1 VDETSPWRGFLSA
14 VAALS
19 GLLGLASGTPA
30 LVGLAAGWAVLLALS
45 WLAARHGL
53 ASLEVR
59 RRLPSSAFEGDLVT
73 VDVAIENHSRRP
85 ARFVVAGDHFGA
97 GLADRQS
104 VLEPGPLPG
113 LHRRILSYR
122 AFVARQWGVYF
133 VGPLV
138 VGRYDP
144 LGLFFAQREVARLEP
159 FEVYPAAARIE
170 VAALVGGR
178 SSVAARDV
186 TAAAAGESLL
196 FRGVREFHAGDD
208 VRRIHWPATA
218 RRGSP
223 MVREHERDLQPR
235 LSLFLDLERR
245 GRAGLGRK
253 STLEYLVRVGSSLL
267 WTAHRRGDA
276 FSLVAEG
283 ERPVVI
289 PAGQGQAHLAAVLHE
304 LVVAKQTGSLPLTSL
319 IERHRAFV
327 PPGAMAALLIATTE
341 IDLDALAAVL
351 SSLRASS
358 AHPVVV
364 AIDAPA
370 FTQVDRPP
378 VPVEEARA
386 LRAAL
391 VGRLLDL
398 DVPGAVLGPD
408 DTPEERL
415 SHPDFLSL
423 ARPAEAGS

>member
-1 VDETSPWRGFLSA
+1 VDETSSWRGFLTA
-14 VAALS
+14 VAAMA

-30 LVGLAAGWAVLLALS
+30 LVGLAAGWVVLLALA
-45 WLAARHGL
+45 WLLARRNL

-59 RRLPSSAFEGDLVT
+59 RWLPSSAFEGDLVT

-85 ARFVVAGDHFGA
+85 ARFVGAGDHFGA

-104 VLEPGPLPG
+104 VLEPGPLPA

-144 LGLFFAQREVARLEP
+144 LGLVFAQREVARIDP

-178 SSVAARDV
+178 ASVAARDV

-196 FRGVREFHAGDD
+196 FRGVREFRPGDD

-218 RRGSP
+218 RRGTP
-223 MVREHERDLQPR
+223 MVRENERDLQPR
-235 LSLFLDLERR
+235 LTLFLDLDRR

-283 ERPVVI
+283 ERSVAI
-289 PAGQGQAHLAAVLHE
+289 PAAQGQGHLAAVLHE
-304 LVVAKQTGSLPLTSL
+304 LVVAKQTGRLPLSAL
-319 IERHRAFV
+319 VERYRDFA

-351 SSLRASS
+351 GSLRASA

-378 VPVEEARA
+378 VPVATARA
-386 LRAAL
+386 LRAAF
-391 VGRLLDL
+391 VERLLDL

-415 SHPDFLSL
+415 QHPDFLSL
-423 ARPAEAGS
+423 ARPAEAGP